1 MASIKRVCM
10 QVAVAGVVAGGGS
23 AVAAAVAS
31 AEPAVS
37 DSTPSAG
44 ASPTASGRTTGPPAR
59 SRAATAPAPAAAATG
74 GSAVTIS
81 KNTARSRMGSRA
93 SLRGKPAVDVPPI
106 TPVPR
111 RQATTAPASA
121 DVAVAAPIPA
131 PAPPAPASVP
141 VLPVLPA
148 LPAAPASAVTV
159 TGSAATT
166 RRAAPA
172 AATVQLVDTP
182 THVLLL
188 GVDGTNLSKILEY
201 TYDEPDSGFRAA
213 MDEGITGAT
222 SLVGHT
228 TISGPSWSAILTGA
242 WDTKTGVIN
251 NIFNPAPYD
260 AWPTVFN
267 LIEYNRP
274 AVNTAMVANW
284 KYMNDIA
291 DAGGYPADVNEFVGF
306 TNSWED
312 TDDEVAARTIDLINA
327 VGGSDSAFI
336 FSYQVAVDEAGHA
349 HGGGSPEYAA
359 AVVNTSENIKT
370 ILDAVAAWELANP
383 GEQWTVIITTD
394 HGHQQSVGFGHGFQS
409 PDETSSFVIVDIEGD
424 DTRDGQQNL
433 AYTTA
438 DITPTIVDLFGIAQR
453 SDFDGVPVQTK
464 ATSIVDPG
472 ANLKPAL
479 NDAIAMYG
487 YPDIGTNI
495 ALGIRTVFASIPY
508 FLDGFVTSITGQL
521 QAIVDQDIFLISALA
536 GLTELA
542 VQFTG
547 DILVGVTQAI
557 ARVVATLTG
566 SGVIAPTDPPLPAPP
581 AAVLPDSAVLA

>member
-1 MASIKRVCM
+1 MASIKRVCL

-31 AEPAVS
+31 AESGAS

-44 ASPTASGRTTGPPAR
+44 ASPSDSGRTTGPPAR
-59 SRAATAPAPAAAATG
+59 SRARAAAAPAPAAAATG
-74 GSAVTIS
+74 GSTVTVL
-81 KNTARSRMGSRA
+81 KNTPTNNERSRA
-93 SLRGKPAVDVPPI
+93 SLRGTPAVDVRPI

-111 RQATTAPASA
+111 RQAATTPAAA
-121 DVAVAAPIPA
+121 DVAAEAPMPA
-131 PAPPAPASVP
+131 PAAPAPASVP

-148 LPAAPASAVTV
+148 APASAGTV

-188 GVDGTNLSKILEY
+188 GVDGANLSKILEY
-201 TYDEPDSGFRAA
+201 TYDEPDSGFRAV
-213 MDEGITGAT
+213 MDEGITAAT

-228 TISGPSWSAILTGA
+228 TISGPSWSTILTGA

-251 NIFNPAPYD
+251 NIFDPAPYD

-267 LIEYNRP
+267 LIEYNKP
-274 AVNTAMVANW
+274 AVNTAMIANW

-424 DTRDGQQNL
+424 DIRDGQQNL

-495 ALGIRTVFASIPY
+495 ALGVRTVFASIPY
-508 FLDGFVTSITGQL
+508 FLDGFVTSIAGQL

-566 SGVIAPTDPPLPAPP
+566 SGVIAPTDPPLPVPP
-581 AAVLPDSAVLA
+581 AAVLLDSAVLA

>member
-31 AEPAVS
+31 AEYGAS

-44 ASPTASGRTTGPPAR
+44 ASPSDSGRTTGPPAR
-59 SRAATAPAPAAAATG
+59 SRARAAAAPAPAAAATG
-74 GSAVTIS
+74 GSTVTVL
-81 KNTARSRMGSRA
+81 KNTPTNNERSRA
-93 SLRGKPAVDVPPI
+93 SLRGTPAVDVRPI

-111 RQATTAPASA
+111 RQAATTPAAA
-121 DVAVAAPIPA
+121 DVAAEAPMPA
-131 PAPPAPASVP
+131 PAAPAPASVP

-148 LPAAPASAVTV
+148 APASAGTV

-188 GVDGTNLSKILEY
+188 GVDGANLSKILEY
-201 TYDEPDSGFRAA
+201 TYDEPDSGFRAV
-213 MDEGITGAT
+213 MDEGITAAT

-228 TISGPSWSAILTGA
+228 TISGPSWSTILTGA

-251 NIFNPAPYD
+251 NIFDPAPYD

-267 LIEYNRP
+267 LIEYNKP
-274 AVNTAMVANW
+274 AVNTAMIANW

-424 DTRDGQQNL
+424 DIRDGQQNL

-495 ALGIRTVFASIPY
+495 ALGVRTVFASIPY
-508 FLDGFVTSITGQL
+508 FLDGFVTSIAGQL

-566 SGVIAPTDPPLPAPP
+566 SGVIAPTDPPLPVPP
-581 AAVLPDSAVLA
+581 AAALLDSAVLA

>member
-1 MASIKRVCM
+1 MASIKRVCL

-31 AEPAVS
+31 AESGAS

-44 ASPTASGRTTGPPAR
+44 ASPSDSGRTTGPPAR
-59 SRAATAPAPAAAATG
+59 SRARAAAAPAPAAAATG
-74 GSAVTIS
+74 GSTVTVL
-81 KNTARSRMGSRA
+81 KNTPTNNERSRA
-93 SLRGKPAVDVPPI
+93 SLRGTPAVDVRPI

-111 RQATTAPASA
+111 RQAATTPAAA
-121 DVAVAAPIPA
+121 DVAAEAPMPA
-131 PAPPAPASVP
+131 PAAPAPASVP

-148 LPAAPASAVTV
+148 APASAGTV

-188 GVDGTNLSKILEY
+188 GVDGANLSKILEY
-201 TYDEPDSGFRAA
+201 TYDEPDSGFRAV
-213 MDEGITGAT
+213 MDEGITAAT

-228 TISGPSWSAILTGA
+228 TISGPSWSTILTGA

-251 NIFNPAPYD
+251 NIFDPAPYD

-267 LIEYNRP
+267 LIEYNKP
-274 AVNTAMVANW
+274 AVNTAMIANW

-383 GEQWTVIITTD
+383 GEQWTVIVTTD

-424 DTRDGQQNL
+424 DIRDGQQNL

-495 ALGIRTVFASIPY
+495 ALGVRTVFASIPY
-508 FLDGFVTSITGQL
+508 FLDGFVTSIAGQL

-566 SGVIAPTDPPLPAPP
+566 SGVIAPTDPPLPVPP
-581 AAVLPDSAVLA
+581 AAALLDSAVLA

>member
-31 AEPAVS
+31 AESGAS

-44 ASPTASGRTTGPPAR
+44 ASPSDSGRTTGPPAR
-59 SRAATAPAPAAAATG
+59 SRARAAAAPAPAAAATG
-74 GSAVTIS
+74 GSTVTVL
-81 KNTARSRMGSRA
+81 KNTPTNNERSRA
-93 SLRGKPAVDVPPI
+93 SLRGTPAVDVRPI

-111 RQATTAPASA
+111 RQAATTPAAA
-121 DVAVAAPIPA
+121 DVAAESPMPA
-131 PAPPAPASVP
+131 PAAPAPASVP

-148 LPAAPASAVTV
+148 APASAGTV

-188 GVDGTNLSKILEY
+188 GVDGANLSKILEY
-201 TYDEPDSGFRAA
+201 TYDEPDSGFRAV
-213 MDEGITGAT
+213 MDEGITAAT

-228 TISGPSWSAILTGA
+228 TISGPSWSTILTGA

-251 NIFNPAPYD
+251 NIFDPAPYD

-267 LIEYNRP
+267 LIEYNKP
-274 AVNTAMVANW
+274 AVNTAMIANW

-306 TNSWED
+306 TSSWED

-383 GEQWTVIITTD
+383 GEQWTVIVTTD

-424 DTRDGQQNL
+424 DIRDGQQNL

-495 ALGIRTVFASIPY
+495 ALGVRTVFASIPY
-508 FLDGFVTSITGQL
+508 FLDGFVTSIAGQL

-566 SGVIAPTDPPLPAPP
+566 SGVIAPTDPPLPVPP
-581 AAVLPDSAVLA
+581 AAALLDSAVLA

>member
-31 AEPAVS
+31 AESGAS

-44 ASPTASGRTTGPPAR
+44 ASPSDSGRTTGPPAR
-59 SRAATAPAPAAAATG
+59 SRARAAAAPAPAAAATG
-74 GSAVTIS
+74 GSTVTVL
-81 KNTARSRMGSRA
+81 KNTPTNNERSRA
-93 SLRGKPAVDVPPI
+93 SLRGTPAVDVRPI

-111 RQATTAPASA
+111 RQAATTPAAA
-121 DVAVAAPIPA
+121 DVAAEAPMPA
-131 PAPPAPASVP
+131 PAAPAPASVP

-148 LPAAPASAVTV
+148 APASAGTV

-188 GVDGTNLSKILEY
+188 GVDGANLSKILEY
-201 TYDEPDSGFRAA
+201 TYDEPDSGFRAV
-213 MDEGITGAT
+213 MDEGITAAT

-228 TISGPSWSAILTGA
+228 TISGPSWSTILTGV

-251 NIFNPAPYD
+251 NIFDPAPYD

-267 LIEYNRP
+267 LIEYNKP
-274 AVNTAMVANW
+274 AVNTAMIANW

-306 TNSWED
+306 TSSWED

-424 DTRDGQQNL
+424 DIRDGQQNL

-495 ALGIRTVFASIPY
+495 ALGVRTVFASIPY
-508 FLDGFVTSITGQL
+508 FLDGFVTSIAGQL

-566 SGVIAPTDPPLPAPP
+566 SGVIAPTDPPLPVPP
-581 AAVLPDSAVLA
+581 AAALLDSAVLA

>member
-1 MASIKRVCM
+1 MASIKRVCL

-31 AEPAVS
+31 AESGAS

-44 ASPTASGRTTGPPAR
+44 ASPSDSGRTTGPPAR
-59 SRAATAPAPAAAATG
+59 SRARAAAAPAPAAAATG
-74 GSAVTIS
+74 GSTVTVL
-81 KNTARSRMGSRA
+81 KNTPTNNERSRA
-93 SLRGKPAVDVPPI
+93 SLRGTPAVDVRPI

-111 RQATTAPASA
+111 RQAATTPAAA
-121 DVAVAAPIPA
+121 DVAAEAPMPA
-131 PAPPAPASVP
+131 PAAPAPASVP

-148 LPAAPASAVTV
+148 APASAGTV

-188 GVDGTNLSKILEY
+188 GVDGANLSKILEY
-201 TYDEPDSGFRAA
+201 TYDEPDSGFRAV
-213 MDEGITGAT
+213 MDEGITAAT

-228 TISGPSWSAILTGA
+228 TISGPSWSTILTGA

-251 NIFNPAPYD
+251 NIFDPAPYD

-267 LIEYNRP
+267 LIEYNKP
-274 AVNTAMVANW
+274 AVNTAMIANW

-359 AVVNTSENIKT
+359 AVVNSSENIKA
-370 ILDAVAAWELANP
+370 ILDAVATWELANP
-383 GEQWTVIITTD
+383 GEQWTVIVTTD

-424 DTRDGQQNL
+424 DIRDGQQNL

-495 ALGIRTVFASIPY
+495 ALGVRTVFASIPY
-508 FLDGFVTSITGQL
+508 FLDGFVTSIAGQL

-566 SGVIAPTDPPLPAPP
+566 SGVIAPTDPPLPVPP
-581 AAVLPDSAVLA
+581 AAALLDSAVLA